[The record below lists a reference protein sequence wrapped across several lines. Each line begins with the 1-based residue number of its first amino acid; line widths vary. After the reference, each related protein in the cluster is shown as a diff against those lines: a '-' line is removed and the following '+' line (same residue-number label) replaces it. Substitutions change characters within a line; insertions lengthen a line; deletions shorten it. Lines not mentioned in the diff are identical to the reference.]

1 MPTDKILEKPPREH
15 NIYPPSVQDSHYGD
29 KAGMTRGE
37 IIEKTL
43 REMGMLS
50 LSEQDPQSIDLLS
63 GVVTQLQRRFP
74 PDIKF
79 ATCGAFKCL
88 NTGCCDSCHAS
99 HSHYEMDLIE
109 LPDGGKAWVCHG
121 IEWAIYPE
129 PYAELKEWS
138 RNTPKG
144 MVWREICC
152 DDDRPK
158 NSH

>member
-1 MPTDKILEKPPREH
+1 MSHKYFCDVAGHWFGCKG
-15 NIYPPSVQDSHYGD
+15 SHYGD
-29 KAGMTRGE
+29 KAEKTRGE

-43 REMGMLS
+43 REMCMLS
-50 LSEQDPQSIDLLS
+50 LSEQDPQSIDFLS
-63 GVVTQLQRRFP
+63 GVITQHQRRLP
-74 PDIKF
+74 PDTKIK
-79 ATCGAFKCL
+79 TCGAFKYL
-88 NTGCCDSCHAS
+88 NAGCCDPCHAS

-158 NSH
+158 N